1 MIKLRADKS
10 NLVVLRRDYVVTGSS
25 RIYEI
30 QFEFSPEWDGLSKLV
45 LFRVGQDEP
54 TAPVL
59 LPLNNRCQIPTS
71 ILYQPGKMLYIGVM
85 GVFNDYI
92 ADLTEDQLP
101 AWWSGNAPSW
111 IEKRRDIFL
120 DEPAIPPSE
129 EEIDPE
135 EPPQVD
141 DDKEEEFDPVVLPT
155 MWCAYDVV
163 RRGTTSNTIGISEA
177 VAEMG
182 QIRDDTKI
190 FANQA
195 EEAAAKAD
203 EAADRA
209 ENAAAHTPLPEGE
222 NETWIVFDWETQ
234 EYIQTEA
241 PYRGLQGEKGD
252 PGENGAD
259 GAPGK
264 SAYEVAVDNGY
275 QGTETEWLNS
285 LKMGPKGDKG
295 DKGDPG
301 EPGKDGVDGEKGDP
315 GAVGPAGPKG
325 EKGEKGDQGIQGPPG
340 KDGAKGDPGTVGP
353 KGDPGVQGEK
363 GDPGVKGDQGD
374 PGPKGDKGDMGA
386 QGPAGPQGEQG
397 VKGDPGQQGE
407 KGDRGERGPQG
418 EAGVGVPPGG
428 SAGQVLGKVSG
439 DDYDTT
445 WLTPQAG
452 TATRE
457 TLVRAPKGAI
467 MAWAGTL
474 EDVPE
479 GWAVCDGENGTPDL
493 RGKFLLG
500 VSNAHDLGSTGGEE
514 KHTLTINELPSHSHE
529 ERVGSPGNVNTYK
542 IAYGSGSETTAASRV
557 VSISNPTATSSAV
570 TTMLTGFSQPHN
582 NMPPYYTLY
591 YIMKLVDDPDP
602 ITLYSV
608 KAPVGTIVIW
618 SGSEDNVPEGW
629 ALCDG
634 QNGRPDLR
642 GKFVLGSSDSH
653 EIGETGGEEEH
664 VLTENE
670 LASHAHHVKIKS
682 DSGSTMSGYSLIV
695 EGGSSKLLFTNSG
708 GVSSARATINTGNS
722 APHNNMPPYYTLCYI
737 VKISPDETDGVTID
751 EVNEAIDEKL
761 GTISSK
767 DVYSTEE
774 VVVGTWID
782 GKPLYR
788 KVQIGQGAF
797 AEDSHNLSI
806 SLDKLGIND
815 LSIDTF
821 VGFRGTV
828 KIGNPT
834 YSEIGQWFVTFSSE
848 SSTLDIDYGSN
859 FVLGANDLT
868 VSLRR
873 RLTTRLTT
881 NIIVIG
887 IIEYTK
893 TTDEATIPVALAFDE
908 SFAYE
913 ET

>member
-10 NLVVLRRDYVVTGSS
+10 NLVVLRREYVVTGSS
-25 RIYEI
+25 RIYEV
-30 QFEFSPEWDGLSKLV
+30 QFEFSPDWDGLSKLV

-85 GVFNDYI
+85 GIFNDYI

-111 IEKRRDIFL
+111 LEKRRDIFL

-135 EPPQVD
+135 EPPQAD
-141 DDKEEEFDPVVLPT
+141 DGKEEEFDPVVLPT

-195 EEAAAKAD
+195 EEAVAKAD

-222 NETWIVFDWETQ
+222 NETWIIFDWETQ

-241 PYRGLQGEKGD
+241 PYRGPQGEKGD
-252 PGENGAD
+252 PGENGSD

-264 SAYEVAVDNGY
+264 SAYEVALDNGY
-275 QGTETEWLNS
+275 QGSETEWLNS

-301 EPGKDGVDGEKGDP
+301 EPGKDGVDGAKGDP

-325 EKGEKGDQGIQGPPG
+325 EKGEKGDKGETGPAG

-363 GDPGVKGDQGD
+363 GDPGVKGDQGE
-374 PGPKGDKGDMGA
+374 PGPKGDKGDRGD
-386 QGPAGPQGEQG
+386 QGPQGPQGEQG
-397 VKGDPGQQGE
+397 VKGDTGQQGE
-407 KGDRGERGPQG
+407 KGDTGETGPQG

-428 SAGQVLGKVSG
+428 SAGQVLGKVSD

-467 MAWAGTL
+467 MAWAGAL

-500 VSNAHDLGSTGGEE
+500 VSSSHALGKTGGEE
-514 KHTLTINELPSHSHE
+514 SHTLSENEIPYHRHTIDTHKDVTALGQYPSVPLAKLNSWGDSVSLNTDG
-529 ERVGSPGNVNTYK
+529 VGGGK
-542 IAYGSGSETTAASRV
+542 A
-557 VSISNPTATSSAV
+557 
-570 TTMLTGFSQPHN
+570 HN
-582 NMPPYYTLY
+582 NMPPYYSLY

-653 EIGETGGEEEH
+653 EIGETGGEETH

-670 LASHAHHVKIKS
+670 LASHAHNVKIKN

-708 GVSSARATINTGNS
+708 GVSSARTMINTGNS

-737 VKISPDETDGVTID
+737 VKIAPDETDGVTID

-761 GTISSK
+761 ETISSK

-774 VVVGTWID
+774 VVIGTWID

-788 KVQIGQGAF
+788 RTLVVNTPETFKVTENAYEF
-797 AEDSHNLSI
+797 
-806 SLDKLGIND
+806 
-815 LSIDTF
+815 
-821 VGFRGTV
+821 
-828 KIGNPT
+828 
-834 YSEIGQWFVTFSSE
+834 YSETGTEISEIVNLYGKINSGSGGIYIRQIPCMSFSDGEIS
-848 SSTLDIDYGSN
+848 
-859 FVLGANDLT
+859 AR
-868 VSLRR
+868 VSLYGYVYSNACH
-873 RLTTRLTT
+873 LLFSIFSKTATSTSVFA
-881 NIIVIG
+881 NKKAVIVF
-887 IIEYTK
+887 EYTK
-893 TTDEATIPVALAFDE
+893 STDPAVFSIPKVLASTLTERNNDQI
-908 SFAYE
+908 
-913 ET
+913 

>member
-10 NLVVLRRDYVVTGSS
+10 NLVVLRREYVVTGSS
-25 RIYEI
+25 RIYEA

-141 DDKEEEFDPVVLPT
+141 DGKEEEFDPVVLPT

-203 EAADRA
+203 KAADRA

-241 PYRGLQGEKGD
+241 PYRGPQGEKGD

-407 KGDRGERGPQG
+407 KGDRGEIGPKG

-428 SAGQVLGKVSG
+428 SAGQVLGKVSD
-439 DDYDTT
+439 DDYNTT

-452 TATRE
+452 TATGE
-457 TLVRAPKGAI
+457 ALIRAPKGAI
-467 MAWAGTL
+467 MAWSGAL
-474 EDVPE
+474 SNVPE
-479 GWAVCDGENGTPDL
+479 GWAVCDGTNGTPDL
-493 RGKFLLG
+493 RGRFLLG
-500 VSNAHDLGSTGGEE
+500 VGNNHVNRSTGGEE
-514 KHTLTINELPSHSHE
+514 KHKLTVAETAPHAHRVYFDGGAINNYTNSGALYKWTATTS
-529 ERVGSPGNVNTYK
+529 SPTSKAG
-542 IAYGSGSETTAASRV
+542 IMSETV
-557 VSISNPTATSSAV
+557 
-570 TTMLTGFSQPHN
+570 GDGEPHN

-591 YIMKLVDDPDP
+591 FIMKLVDDPDP

-653 EIGETGGEEEH
+653 EIGETGGEEKH
-664 VLTENE
+664 VLTIDEMP
-670 LASHAHHVKIKS
+670 SHTHGVYFSTGGTKAAYGTS
-682 DSGSTMSGYSLIV
+682 DSGFNASNISSLNQTFEV
-695 EGGSSKLLFTNSG
+695 
-708 GVSSARATINTGNS
+708 GNS
-722 APHNNMPPYYTLCYI
+722 VPHNNMPPYYTLCYI
-737 VKISPDETDGVTID
+737 IKISPDETDGVTID

-782 GKPLYR
+782 GKPIYR
-788 KVQIGQGAF
+788 KVAF
-797 AEDSHNLSI
+797 YSNVSLGTSYSKTVHFPALYPNKLSVDSVVGLSGSMRTTDSNIVCEKLNVPHFGWSGDSHVLIYGTELRAYTSDLSVYMYRNNLS
-806 SLDKLGIND
+806 NM
-815 LSIDTF
+815 TH
-821 VGFRGTV
+821 
-828 KIGNPT
+828 T
-834 YSEIGQWFVTFSSE
+834 Y
-848 SSTLDIDYGSN
+848 
-859 FVLGANDLT
+859 DLT
-868 VSLRR
+868 V
-873 RLTTRLTT
+873 
-881 NIIVIG
+881 IF
-887 IIEYTK
+887 EYTK

>member
-10 NLVVLRRDYVVTGSS
+10 NLVVLRREYVVTGSS
-25 RIYEI
+25 RIYEV
-30 QFEFSPEWDGLSKLV
+30 QFEFSPDWDGLSKLV

-85 GVFNDYI
+85 GIFNDYI

-111 IEKRRDIFL
+111 LEKRRDIFL

-135 EPPQVD
+135 EPPQAD
-141 DDKEEEFDPVVLPT
+141 DGKEEEFDPVVLPT

-195 EEAAAKAD
+195 EEAVAKAD

-222 NETWIVFDWETQ
+222 NETWIIFDWETQ

-241 PYRGLQGEKGD
+241 PYRGPQGEKGD
-252 PGENGAD
+252 PGENGSD

-264 SAYEVAVDNGY
+264 SAYEVALDNGY
-275 QGTETEWLNS
+275 QGSETEWLNS

-301 EPGKDGVDGEKGDP
+301 EPGKDGVDGAKGDP

-325 EKGEKGDQGIQGPPG
+325 EKGEKGDKGETGPAG

-363 GDPGVKGDQGD
+363 GDPGVKGDQGE
-374 PGPKGDKGDMGA
+374 PGPKGDKGDRGD
-386 QGPAGPQGEQG
+386 QGPQGPQGEQG
-397 VKGDPGQQGE
+397 VKGDTGQQGE
-407 KGDRGERGPQG
+407 KGDTGETGPQG

-428 SAGQVLGKVSG
+428 SAGQVLGKVSD

-467 MAWAGTL
+467 MAWAGAL

-500 VSNAHDLGSTGGEE
+500 VSSSHALGKTGGEE
-514 KHTLTINELPSHSHE
+514 SHTLSENEIPYHRHTIDTHKDVTALGQYPSVPLAKLNSWGDSVSLNTDG
-529 ERVGSPGNVNTYK
+529 VGGGK
-542 IAYGSGSETTAASRV
+542 A
-557 VSISNPTATSSAV
+557 
-570 TTMLTGFSQPHN
+570 HN
-582 NMPPYYTLY
+582 NMPPYYSLY

-653 EIGETGGEEEH
+653 EIGETGGEETH
-664 VLTENE
+664 VLTVDEMPEHRHTTE
-670 LASHAHHVKIKS
+670 LYSSNYVKFDRNVNGDFVTTASSSV
-682 DSGSTMSGYSLIV
+682 SGFSNRPTTYV
-695 EGGSSKLLFTNSG
+695 GGSQ
-708 GVSSARATINTGNS
+708 
-722 APHNNMPPYYTLCYI
+722 PHNNMPPYYTLCYI
-737 VKISPDETDGVTID
+737 VKIAPDETDGVTID

-782 GKPLYR
+782 GKPIYR
-788 KVQIGQGAF
+788 RTATQTVTF
-797 AEDSHNLSI
+797 EEDSYALNVVFGKFGVEKLLIDSVVKLDGYFKEGNLVVP
-806 SLDKLGIND
+806 
-815 LSIDTF
+815 F
-821 VGFRGTV
+821 
-828 KIGNPT
+828 
-834 YSEIGQWFVTFSSE
+834 GQWTVYRDSGLNGFV
-848 SSTLDIDYGSN
+848 LDYGSN
-859 FVLGANDLT
+859 SILARSNAT
-868 VSLRR
+868 VHIYR
-873 RLTTRLTT
+873 RLLTYLKNSIT
-881 NIIVIG
+881 VIVT
-887 IIEYTK
+887 IEYTK
-893 TTDEATIPVALAFDE
+893 TTDEATISVASAFDDLDE

-913 ET
+913 EA